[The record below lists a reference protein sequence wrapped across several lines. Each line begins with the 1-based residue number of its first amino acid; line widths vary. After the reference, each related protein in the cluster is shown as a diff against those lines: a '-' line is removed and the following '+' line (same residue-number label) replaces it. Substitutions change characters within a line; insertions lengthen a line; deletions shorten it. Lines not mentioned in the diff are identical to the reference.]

1 MLVEVN
7 GGKVEVQVRGS
18 GELVV
23 LVASLG
29 RGAEDF
35 AALMDDLEAAGY
47 RAAGVNHRGVG
58 GSSPAVDGLTLHDF
72 ADDVARAI
80 EHLSDGPAHLVGHA
94 YGNRVVRCLASDRPE
109 LVRSVT
115 LIAAGGQVPPA
126 PETRAA
132 LERIFELDRPEEE
145 RLADIQHA
153 FFSPG
158 HDPSVWL
165 DGWYPETQK
174 MQWQARDLVRQ
185 EEWGHAGVRRR
196 CSSSRG
202 SMTRWPFPRTAMPCG
217 SSSEQIGSRSS
228 IWRTPAMRCCRSSPR
243 PSPTSCWR
251 FCGGTGSRAG

>member
-7 GGKVEVQVRGS
+7 GGEVEVQVRGS

-47 RAAGVNHRGVG
+47 RAAGVNHRGIG

-174 MQWQARDLVRQ
+174 MQWGARDLVRQ
-185 EEWGHAGVRRR
+185 EEWGHAGSAPVLIVQGLDDPLAVPANGHALREQLGGDRVEVVDLANASHAMLPEQPETIARELLAFLRRH
-196 CSSSRG
+196 G
-202 SMTRWPFPRTAMPCG
+202 
-217 SSSEQIGSRSS
+217 E
-228 IWRTPAMRCCRSSPR
+228 
-243 PSPTSCWR
+243 
-251 FCGGTGSRAG
+251 